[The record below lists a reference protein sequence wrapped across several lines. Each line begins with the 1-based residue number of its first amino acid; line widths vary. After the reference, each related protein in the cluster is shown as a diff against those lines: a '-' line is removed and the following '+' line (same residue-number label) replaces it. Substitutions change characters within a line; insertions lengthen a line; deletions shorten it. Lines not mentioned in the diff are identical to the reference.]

1 MSVFLVYRICNG
13 AFMVFQVRA
22 NRGLIILRRCIHI
35 EINVVYLGRAT
46 AILYA
51 EVMTILIENEKCH
64 Q

>member
-1 MSVFLVYRICNG
+1 MEHSWYFRYVQIEALLFFR
-13 AFMVFQVRA
+13 
-22 NRGLIILRRCIHI
+22 RRCIHI